1 MQKNTGVTLDK
12 KVSLKSKGKRKL
24 TKASKSLQE
33 SVANYANDVKDL
45 KAEKLL
51 SGAAQQ
57 VDNIVGGIFDN
68 AEAIAEGAFELVL
81 PD

>member
-1 MQKNTGVTLDK
+1 MQKNTGLTLDK

-51 SGAAQQ
+51 SGAA
-57 VDNIVGGIFDN
+57 
-68 AEAIAEGAFELVL
+68 
-81 PD
+81 